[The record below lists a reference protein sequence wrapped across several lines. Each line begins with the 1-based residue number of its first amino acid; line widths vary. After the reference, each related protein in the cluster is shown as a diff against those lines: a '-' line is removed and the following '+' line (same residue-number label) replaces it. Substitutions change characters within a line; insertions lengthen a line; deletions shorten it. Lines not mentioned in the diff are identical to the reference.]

1 MTFDFN
7 RANLSAKP
15 VCVAINALT
24 EDAAAREIEEPRRY
38 LGASI
43 VGTECLR
50 QVQYDWQVD
59 PVHPARLRDIF
70 ARGHFFE
77 EQSRKRL
84 TAAGF
89 RFGPVTMLAFQA
101 AGGLFRG
108 HADGVILAGPEL
120 PGVGYPCLW
129 EHKAL
134 GARGWR
140 KLEHDGLLLAYPAY
154 AAQVALYQAYLGFTE
169 HPAIFTAL
177 NADSCERLHVLV
189 QFDAERAQGWSD
201 RAIAV
206 IKATQV
212 GELLPRFTDDPTDWR
227 CRLCSHTERCWR

>member
-1 MTFDFN
+1 MLDFN
-7 RANLSAKP
+7 HASLSAKP
-15 VCVAINALT
+15 VSVAINDLI
-24 EDAAAREIEEPRRY
+24 EQAAAREIEEPRRY

-43 VGTECLR
+43 VGAECLR

-77 EQSRKRL
+77 EQSRRRL

-120 PGVGYPCLW
+120 PDVGYPCLW

-134 GARGWR
+134 GAKGWR
-140 KLEHDGLLLAYPAY
+140 KLERDGLLLAYPSY
-154 AAQVALYQAYLGFTE
+154 AAQVALYQAYLDFTD

-177 NADSCERLHVLV
+177 NADNCARVHVLV
-189 QFDAERAQGWSD
+189 PFDAERAQGWSD
-201 RAIAV
+201 RAVAV
-206 IKATQV
+206 IKATQA
-212 GELLPRFTDDPTDWR
+212 GELLPRFTGDPDDWR
-227 CRLCSHTERCWR
+227 CRLCSHRERCWR